1 MSCFQ
6 SKLTVKSKPR
16 LNWDVS
22 CNYGV
27 SGSGWNPF
35 AGLRVSVIDES
46 LSKDE
51 IAIYVEPPAPGAS
64 MFCFLTITPM
74 IVLLPV
80 MYPIAVSNSSAAAY
94 VFSLNV
100 ATGKIDLFNRIKP
113 FRGEEIRTVY
123 EDVTYFGV
131 KFKRDESFENLYTS
145 SFVLTFKDGEIRIP
159 NGESF
164 ALSHHLEL
172 EAILNAVNGLIARS
186 LERRDDLNCS
196 IYPLLR
202 TGCAEEFIAI
212 PHAFSEL
219 LEAQSSEF
227 ADCTTANVIRN
238 ETLTSQSSSETE
250 SIANTSGNETIRIS
264 NHPILSGEEGPDA
277 EAIQEAILIPDAD
290 IMFSYRREVPNSLY
304 VPFY

>member
-6 SKLTVKSKPR
+6 SRLTVRSSPR

-22 CNYGV
+22 CNKGV
-27 SGSGWNPF
+27 SSSGWNPF

-51 IAIYVEPPAPGAS
+51 VAIYVEPPAPGAS

-80 MYPIAVSNSSAAAY
+80 MYPIAVSNSSATAY

-159 NGESF
+159 NGECF

-186 LERRDDLNCS
+186 LERREDLNCS

-212 PHAFSEL
+212 PLAYSEL
-219 LEAQSSEF
+219 LEASEY
-227 ADCTTANVIRN
+227 ADCTTVIRN
-238 ETLTSQSSSETE
+238 EAMTSQSSIETE
-250 SIANTSGNETIRIS
+250 YIANTTGIELRGILGPPS
-264 NHPILSGEEGPDA
+264 LSGEERPEA

-290 IMFSYRREVPNSLY
+290 ITLRYRREVPDLPY
-304 VPFY
+304 IPIL